1 MRFQALDGWRGVCAL
16 IVAIFHLGV
25 YNHFYGVPLIR
36 HAFFCVDFF
45 FVLSGFVIAAVSL
58 SRVKDSESL
67 KLFIVRRVGRI
78 YPLHVVVLMAFL
90 GVELAKLGAVS
101 LGVHFRLEPFSDAT
115 SVQSFFSNLFL
126 LQAFGIHQELT
137 WNVPSWSISSEFYVN
152 ILFGV
157 LLFLTVT
164 LSMRGRAGVFALL
177 LATGAI
183 ILMMQAKHGIDASYD
198 FGFFRCLYGFCCGV
212 FVWLLYRR
220 SSSRPLHFASA
231 CELVA
236 ITSVGLFITFTGRT
250 SLSFAAPVLF
260 SLVVY
265 IFAFQGG
272 CVSRLLMCNPC
283 QLLGRLS
290 YSIYLVHTFIAIN
303 LIDRP
308 VTMIEKLFHVQ
319 LTGPIP
325 GALPKDLLSDSHFII
340 LGNKLQGDLVSL
352 VYLLVVVGISYLT
365 YTYVEMPWQQRVN
378 RGYAS
383 FAASRRLTPAAV
395 AGEAG
400 Q

>member
-25 YNHFYGVPLIR
+25 YNHLYDVALIR
-36 HAFFCVDFF
+36 YAFFYVDFF

-78 YPLHVVVLMAFL
+78 YPLHVVVLLAFL

-101 LGVHFRLEPFSDAT
+101 HGVHSGLEPFSGET

-137 WNVPSWSISSEFYVN
+137 WNSPSWSISSEFYVN

-164 LSMRGRAGVFALL
+164 LSVRSRTLVFALAL
-177 LATGAI
+177 VTGAI
-183 ILMMQAKHGIDASYD
+183 ILMTQAQHGIDASYD
-198 FGFFRCLYGFCCGV
+198 FGFFRCLYGFFCGV
-212 FVWLLYRR
+212 FVWLLYLR
-220 SSSRPLHFASA
+220 SSSRPLRFASA
-231 CELVA
+231 CELAA
-236 ITSVGLFITFTGRT
+236 ITSTGLFITFAGRT

-272 CVSRLLMCNPC
+272 CVSRLLMCKPC

-290 YSIYLVHTFIAIN
+290 YSIYLVHAFIANN

-308 VTMIEKLFHVQ
+308 VSIIEKLFHIQ

-325 GALPKDLLSDSHFII
+325 AALPQDLLNDSHFII
-340 LGNKLQGDLVSL
+340 LGNKLQGDLVCL

-365 YTYVEMPWQQRVN
+365 YTYVEMPWQQRIS

-383 FAASRRLTPAAV
+383 FAASRRLTPVAV
-395 AGEAG
+395 TGEAG